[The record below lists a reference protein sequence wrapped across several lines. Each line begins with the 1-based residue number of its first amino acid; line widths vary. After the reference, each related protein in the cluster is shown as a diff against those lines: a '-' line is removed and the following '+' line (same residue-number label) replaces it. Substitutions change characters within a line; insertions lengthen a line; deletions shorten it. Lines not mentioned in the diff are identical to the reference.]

1 MSAPVSCPAAFV
13 AAPASGQGK
22 TTVTA
27 AIARYHR
34 NQGRRVRVF
43 KTGPDFLDPMILEQA
58 SGHPVDPLHLWM
70 VGEAAC
76 RAKLHAAAQ
85 DADLI
90 LVEGSMGLFDGDPSG
105 ADLAV
110 AFGLPV
116 LALVDAG
123 GMAQT
128 FGAIVHGLATY
139 RPEMPLAGVIANRT
153 GSPGHGRMLRD
164 ATPDGVHF
172 FGAIQRNEALSV
184 PDRHLGLV
192 QAGEVADLDAR
203 LEAAAQAIAEAGV
216 TELPA
221 PVAFAPE
228 ADAGAEPDSHSGTE
242 RAPRLDGLRI
252 GIARDA
258 AFAFTYPGNLEFLR
272 ALGARLEFFSPVAGD
287 RLPEVDAVWLPG
299 GYPELHLGAL
309 AANTGL
315 KADLAAHHAAGRPL
329 LAECGGFLYL
339 LEELADRDGHAA
351 PMAGLLPGHARLEDK
366 LQGLGLQAAPLPE
379 GELRGH
385 TFHHTRAEVGLEP
398 VAHCTRARGAGSTGE
413 AVYRDGRLTAT
424 YLHAWFPSNPEAAA
438 ALFAS

>member
-1 MSAPVSCPAAFV
+1 MSVSCPAAFV

-27 AIARYHR
+27 AMARYHR
-34 NQGRRVRVF
+34 NRGLRVRVF

-70 VGEAAC
+70 VGEEAC
-76 RAKLHAAAQ
+76 RQMLFEAAQ
-85 DADLI
+85 EADLI

-110 AFGLPV
+110 KFGLPV

-128 FGAIVHGLATY
+128 FGAIVHGLSTW
-139 RPEMPLAGVIANRT
+139 RPEMPFAGVIANRT

-164 ATPDGVHF
+164 AMPEGVHF

-203 LEAAAQAIAEAGV
+203 LEAAAAAIAEAGV

-221 PVAFAPE
+221 PVTFTPA
-228 ADAGAEPDSHSGTE
+228 AGADDTP
-242 RAPRLDGLRI
+242 APAARLNGLRI

-258 AFAFTYPGNLEFLR
+258 AFAFTYPGNLAFLQEQ
-272 ALGARLEFFSPVAGD
+272 GAQLEFFSPVAGD
-287 RLPEVDAVWLPG
+287 GLPAVDAVWLPG
-299 GYPELHLGAL
+299 GYPELHLDAL
-309 AANTGL
+309 AANTRL
-315 KADLAAHHAAGRPL
+315 KADLAAHHAASRPI

-339 LEELADRDGHAA
+339 LEELSDRDGHAA
-351 PMAGLLPGHARLEDK
+351 AMAGLVPGHAQLEDR

-385 TFHHTRAEVGLEP
+385 TFHHTHAEVGLEP
-398 VAHCTRARGAGSTGE
+398 IAHCTRARGTGSNGE

-438 ALFAS
+438 ALFTS